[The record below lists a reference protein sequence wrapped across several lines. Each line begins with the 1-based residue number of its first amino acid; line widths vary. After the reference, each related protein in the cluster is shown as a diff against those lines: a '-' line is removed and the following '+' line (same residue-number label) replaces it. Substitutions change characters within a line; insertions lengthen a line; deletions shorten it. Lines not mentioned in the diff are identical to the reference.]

1 VMQVAL
7 ETDSEQT
14 IINMGPQHPSMH
26 GVLRL
31 LLRLEGEVIVEAE
44 PVIGYLHRGV
54 ERLCTTRNYYQN
66 VPFTDRLDYVASF
79 AYNLGYCTAVEK
91 LAGIEVPER
100 AQVIRVIA
108 AELQRIASHLVWL
121 ASFALDLGAWT
132 VFLYCWRERELI
144 LDMFEM
150 WVGARLTYHACRIGG
165 VAADLPEVLLHRVWE
180 FVDLMPKRLDQNDAL
195 LTGNRIFV
203 GRCRGV
209 GMLSREVAL
218 DYGCCGPTLRG
229 SGVAFDL
236 RKAAPY
242 AAYDRFDFDVAVD
255 DGCDC
260 LARYLVRI
268 EEMRQSL
275 RIIRQALG
283 ALPYGPVMAKVPKV
297 LKPDPGE
304 AYARTEAPRGDFGVY
319 LASDGSSNP
328 SRVRFRAP
336 CFVNIS
342 ALPAMLEGAKIADAV
357 AVVGSIDVVLG
368 DSDR

>member
-1 VMQVAL
+1 MQIAL
-7 ETDSEQT
+7 ETESEQT
-14 IINMGPQHPSMH
+14 IVNMGPQHPSTH

-31 LLRLEGEVIVEAE
+31 VLRMEGEVIAEAD

-54 ERLCTTRNYYQN
+54 ERLCQTRTYVKN

-79 AYNLGYCTAVEK
+79 SYNLGYCLAVER
-91 LAGIEVPER
+91 LAGLEIPER
-100 AQVIRVIA
+100 AQVIRVMA
-108 AELQRIASHLVWL
+108 AELQRLASHLVWL
-121 ASFALDLGAWT
+121 GSFALDLGAWT
-132 VFLYCWRERELI
+132 VFLYAWRERELI

-165 VAADLPEVLLHRVWE
+165 VAADLPEGFLDRVRE
-180 FVDLMPKRLDQNDAL
+180 FVDLMPKRLNQNDAL

-203 GRCRGV
+203 GRCREV
-209 GMLSREVAL
+209 GMLPPEVAL

-242 AAYDRFDFDVAVD
+242 SGYDRFDFDVAVE

-268 EEMRQSL
+268 KEMRQSL
-275 RIIRQALG
+275 RIIRQAVD
-283 ALPYGPVMAKVPKV
+283 ALPEGPVMAKVPRV
-297 LKPDPGE
+297 FKPEPGE
-304 AYARTEAPRGDFGVY
+304 AYARSEAPRGDLGVY
-319 LASDGSSNP
+319 VAGDGSIFP
-328 SRVRFRAP
+328 ARVRFRAP
-336 CFVNIS
+336 CFANIS
-342 ALPAMLEGAKIADAV
+342 ALPYMLRGWKIADVV
-357 AVVGSIDVVLG
+357 AILGSIDIVLG